1 MEERNI
7 AFAIGM
13 AVGLAILAVAALIQR
28 ATKGN
33 ARCEYD
39 ERQLQA
45 RGKAFQYGFVV
56 LLFYEMF
63 YGALFAEGEP
73 SWCNN
78 FFGIF
83 LGVGISL
90 VVMGEYAIWND
101 AFMQLNQSP
110 LAAYLLFGGI
120 GAMNL
125 IPAIGHICTGE
136 FLENG
141 KIGDAG
147 INLVL
152 GVTMLALTITFAV
165 KNRLDKCE
173 EE

>member
-7 AFAIGM
+7 AFIIGM
-13 AVGLAILAVAALIQR
+13 LVGLIALVVVAVIQKVKKEK
-28 ATKGN
+28 AW
-33 ARCEYD
+33 CEYD

-45 RGKAFQYGFVV
+45 RGRAFQYGFVV
-56 LLFYEMF
+56 LLFYDIF
-63 YGALFAEGEP
+63 YAALYAENEP
-73 SWCNN
+73 SWCDNM
-78 FFGIF
+78 FGIF

-90 VVMGEYAIWND
+90 VIMGGYAIWND
-101 AFMQLNQSP
+101 AFIQLGQSP
-110 LAAYLLFGGI
+110 LTAYLLFGGI

-125 IPAIGHICTGE
+125 IPAIGHIYTGE

-141 KIGDAG
+141 KVGYAG

-152 GVTMLALTITFAV
+152 GVTALVLVITFAA
-165 KNRLDKCE
+165 KNHLNRRE

>member
-7 AFAIGM
+7 AFIIGM
-13 AVGLAILAVAALIQR
+13 VVGGFVLAVVALIQKVKKEK
-28 ATKGN
+28 AW
-33 ARCEYD
+33 CEYD

-56 LLFYEMF
+56 LLFYDVF
-63 YGALFAEGEP
+63 YAALFAENEP

-78 FFGIF
+78 MFGIF
-83 LGVGISL
+83 LGVGIAL
-90 VVMGEYAIWND
+90 VIMGGYAIWND
-101 AFMQLNQSP
+101 AFMQLNQTP
-110 LAAYLLFGGI
+110 LAVYLIFGGV
-120 GAMNL
+120 GGMNL
-125 IPAIGHICTGE
+125 IAAIGHIWTGE

-141 KIGDAG
+141 KIGDSG

-152 GVTMLALTITFAV
+152 GVTMLILTITFAV
-165 KNRLDKCE
+165 KNHLDKRE